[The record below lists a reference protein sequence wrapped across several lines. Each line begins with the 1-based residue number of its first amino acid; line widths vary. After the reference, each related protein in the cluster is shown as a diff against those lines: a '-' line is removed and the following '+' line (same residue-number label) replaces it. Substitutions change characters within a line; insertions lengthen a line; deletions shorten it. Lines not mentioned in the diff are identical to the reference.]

1 MSLSSPVTVGPARPG
16 DFAAVAQLL
25 RRVQLPPDGLEA
37 HQETL
42 LVARVNGQ
50 VVGCA
55 ALEIYDDGAL
65 LRSVAVERDVRGA
78 GLGQRLT
85 RAALGLARQHDVSR
99 VYLLTE
105 TAGDFF
111 PRFGFETIPRSEIA
125 PGVQQSVEF
134 KSVCPETAQAMM
146 LVIEGKG

>member
-1 MSLSSPVTVGPARPG
+1 MSSSSPVTVEPARPG
-16 DFAAVAQLL
+16 DFAAIAQLL
-25 RRVQLPPDGLEA
+25 RRVQLPPDGLQY

-65 LRSVAVERDVRGA
+65 LRSVAVERDVQGS

-85 RAALGLARQHDVSR
+85 RAALGLARQHGVR
-99 VYLLTE
+99 RIYLLTE
-105 TAGDFF
+105 TAGAFF
-111 PRFGFETIPRSEIA
+111 PRFGFETIPRS
-125 PGVQQSVEF
+125 
-134 KSVCPETAQAMM
+134 
-146 LVIEGKG
+146 

>member
-1 MSLSSPVTVGPARPG
+1 MSASSPVTVEPARPE
-16 DFAAVAQLL
+16 DFAAITQLL
-25 RRVQLPPDGLEA
+25 RRAQLPPDGLQY

-50 VVGCA
+50 VVGCT

-65 LRSVAVERDVRGA
+65 LRSVAVEQDVRGT

-85 RAALGLARQHDVSR
+85 RAALGLARQHGVR
-99 VYLLTE
+99 RIYLLTE

-134 KSVCPETAQAMM
+134 KSGCPETAQAMM
-146 LVIEGKG
+146 LVIEGG